1 MSKWRDFLD
10 GVERKEDLESLIE
23 EVSSEVDRIKP
34 RTILE
39 EDRLNNIK
47 KVLSEIKL
55 SVRKL
60 EHSNRIL
67 ENKVSILEEDMDL
80 RS

>member
-23 EVSSEVDRIKP
+23 EVSSEVDRMKP

>member
-60 EHSNRIL
+60 EHSKRIL

>member
-23 EVSSEVDRIKP
+23 EVSSEIDRIKP

-47 KVLSEIKL
+47 KVISEIKL

-60 EHSNRIL
+60 EHSKRIL

>member
-23 EVSSEVDRIKP
+23 EVSSEIDRIKP

-47 KVLSEIKL
+47 KVISEIKL

>member
-60 EHSNRIL
+60 KHSNRIL

>member
-23 EVSSEVDRIKP
+23 EVSSEIGCIKP

-47 KVLSEIKL
+47 KIISEIKL

-60 EHSNRIL
+60 EHSKRIL

>member
-55 SVRKL
+55 SIRKL

>member
-34 RTILE
+34 RNLLE

-47 KVLSEIKL
+47 KVISEIKL
-55 SVRKL
+55 SIRKL
-60 EHSNRIL
+60 EHSKRIL